1 MKVSV
6 KGLSKYVVR
15 TQPTDEC
22 VSTVESVAL
31 ALEVLENDTKI
42 FQVKL
47 RCEPLMLLEV
57 CVISN

>member
-31 ALEVLENDTKI
+31 ALEVLEKDPKI
-42 FQVKL
+42 FQV
-47 RCEPLMLLEV
+47 CIPYDA
-57 CVISN
+57 